1 VVACFS
7 LARESWAGDNAPLP
21 YLPRRESEE
30 AGRSLNEGC
39 QAGPRRHD
47 SFQAGGAQFRLLS
60 ARSRLAPCCSRC
72 GDGDSDSASTGQP
85 APCRPC
91 RTHGRGSATGRD
103 LEWGSSRGV
112 LLWAGRQARQGP
124 GNFERRAPL
133 GHRALAGEILG
144 TWFRFPFHS
153 ILPTKTGTFPGPSL
167 GAALAAA
174 RIWNLGF
181 RRSAER
187 IGMCPN
193 WRMCRAHTA
202 WDFVP
207 LACISHHG
215 CPLGPSLAVWD
226 RCLHEG
232 YRLVWRAM
240 PEFFLSEWLPH
251 GSGVPSER

>member
-1 VVACFS
+1 MPLYPTYLDGKARRLGEVSMRVARLARAGTIPSKPAVRNFGYSRRDPVLRLVAVVAETGIRTRRPRGSPPRVSRVGPMGVVPQQDGIWNGGHRGVSCF
-7 LARESWAGDNAPLP
+7 GQ
-21 YLPRRESEE
+21 
-30 AGRSLNEGC
+30 AGR
-39 QAGPRRHD
+39 
-47 SFQAGGAQFRLLS
+47 
-60 ARSRLAPCCSRC
+60 
-72 GDGDSDSASTGQP
+72 
-85 APCRPC
+85 
-91 RTHGRGSATGRD
+91 HGR
-103 LEWGSSRGV
+103 
-112 LLWAGRQARQGP
+112 
-124 GNFERRAPL
+124 APEIL
-133 GHRALAGEILG
+133 SGGLHSVTAALAGEILG

-174 RIWNLGF
+174 RIWNLDF

-207 LACISHHG
+207 LACINHHG